1 MTASRSQWPPRGV
14 AEPGARLLGY
24 RGSRCLCGVAG
35 VLGDGGEW
43 LWAGGNRRRRRPP
56 LPSPSAPGTPQG
68 LRRAEGRRTGAVR
81 RTGRGR
87 GGAAEGE
94 GPVTA
99 RCFEPSLRAQVLLR
113 PSGTVA
119 RVLERP
125 PRGGGARPGAEGS
138 TWSARRD
145 GVRAAPRWDPPRGE
159 VP

>member
-1 MTASRSQWPPRGV
+1 MS
-14 AEPGARLLGY
+14 
-24 RGSRCLCGVAG
+24 GSGR
-35 VLGDGGEW
+35 
-43 LWAGGNRRRRRPP
+43 GGNRRHPP

-68 LRRAEGRRTGAVR
+68 LRRAEGATDGRRAANGA
-81 RTGRGR
+81 GR

-94 GPVTA
+94 GPVIA

>member
-1 MTASRSQWPPRGV
+1 M
-14 AEPGARLLGY
+14 AEPGSRLLGD
-24 RGSRCLCGVAG
+24 RGSRCLYGVAG

-43 LWAGGNRRRRRPP
+43 LWAGGEPPPPASP
-56 LPSPSAPGTPQG
+56 LPLSARDPAGAAAGGGATDG
-68 LRRAEGRRTGAVR
+68 RRAANGA
-81 RTGRGR
+81 GR

-94 GPVTA
+94 GPVIA

-138 TWSARRD
+138 TWSARRH